1 MADLTRD
8 KLPLPLTRRI
18 SDKPPSDRLPLS
30 LNRKLG
36 TLDVVLPTPIDP
48 VPKSTDPTPKRQNPV
63 MAEFDSLISD
73 PQGVNM
79 GRQVSIASD
88 EVARAYGVVYG
99 DTLTMTYGR
108 DMFTRHFIPV
118 ASGADSAMGTPY
130 LIGSV
135 YRHTWQALMAL
146 HHAHHISVGDD
157 VRLFSCHVAEYGAK
171 SYLQGCTHGRL
182 SDTQGLFGDNI
193 HQADSALIAHPS
205 THTITH
211 SVPVPCR
218 YYPIP
223 EPEPDKPVSYC
234 SIRPPSDRLP
244 LALRRKR
251 GEHPA
256 GSLPLPLLCWH
267 DLPPTTTPNLGAY
280 IVHNT
285 ITATIGG
292 VNANPLSFSIK
303 TDMDSFCWQGRI
315 EIPTKDFAKI
325 KDKLGSRGNEPM
337 ISVVIN
343 NHRFVIMGEE
353 ISKNRSFVNH
363 SYTLSGRSVTARLS
377 ADYTTNKQGG
387 LNQALFASQLCQQA
401 LANTGMTAEYQ
412 APDWLI
418 SAGVYSTDKTP
429 IVILS
434 DVAHACGA
442 FVSSHVSE
450 PQLIIKPRH
459 KVPAWKLATAEPNLI
474 LGLDP
479 IRQISEQQRV
489 SPAYDNVWLT
499 STARLD
505 NVYRK
510 QSARTNE
517 ASTQSNELFTD
528 QIATIAKGVQ
538 ILSDS
543 GTHMDMT
550 VTTRWSDKYGL
561 PLATLGDI
569 WQINDEGGY
578 KAVVVSVDVQVKV
591 EDGVPSVWQVVGLD
605 RYIGH

>member
-1 MADLTRD
+1 MADLSSD
-8 KLPLPLTRRI
+8 KLLLPLTRRI
-18 SDKPPSDRLPLS
+18 SEQPPKDRLPLT
-30 LNRKLG
+30 LNHKLG
-36 TLDVVLPTPIDP
+36 TLDVVLPTLPT
-48 VPKSTDPTPKRQNPV
+48 PKPTDPAPIPKRQNPV
-63 MAEFDSLISD
+63 MAEFDSLTSGS
-73 PQGVNM
+73 QGVNM
-79 GRQVSIASD
+79 GRQVGMASD
-88 EVARAYGVVYG
+88 EVARAYGVLYG
-99 DTLTMTYGR
+99 DVQMIAYGR
-108 DMFTRHFIPV
+108 DMSTRHFVHI
-118 ASGADSAMGTPY
+118 AHGANSTVSTPY
-130 LIGSV
+130 LIGSI
-135 YRHTWQALMAL
+135 YQHTWQALMAL
-146 HHAHHISVGDD
+146 HHAHHISVGNG
-157 VRLFSCHVAEYGAK
+157 VGLFSCNPVKYGAK
-171 SYLQGCTHGRL
+171 GYLQSCTQGNL
-182 SDTQGLFGDNI
+182 SDVAGLFGDNT
-193 HQADSALIAHPS
+193 HQAGSTLIARPS

-211 SVPVPCR
+211 STPVPCR
-218 YYPIP
+218 YYPVP
-223 EPEPDKPVSYC
+223 ETEPDKSISYC

-251 GEHPA
+251 RQHTA
-256 GSLPLPLLCWH
+256 DALPLAMVCWH
-267 DLPPTTTPNLGAY
+267 DLPPTATPNLRSY

-292 VNANPLSFSIK
+292 IHVNPLSFSIK
-303 TDMDSFCWQGRI
+303 TDMDSFCWQGQI
-315 EIPTKDFAKI
+315 EIPTKGYAKI
-325 KDKLGSRGNEPM
+325 KDKLGSRDNEPM
-337 ISVVIN
+337 ISVAIN

-353 ISKNRSFVNH
+353 LSKNRSFVNH

-377 ADYTTNKQGG
+377 ADYATNKQGG

-418 SAGVYSTDKTP
+418 GAGMYSTDKTP

-450 PQLIIKPRH
+450 PQLIIKPRY

-489 SPAYDNVWLT
+489 NPAYDNVWLT

-510 QSARTNE
+510 QSARTAE
-517 ASTQSNELFTD
+517 APIQSDELFTD

-538 ILSDS
+538 ILSES

-550 VTTRWSDKYGL
+550 VTTRWADKYGL

-591 EDGVPSVWQVVGLD
+591 ENGVPSVWQVVGLD
-605 RYIGH
+605 RYMGN

>member
-1 MADLTRD
+1 M
-8 KLPLPLTRRI
+8 I
-18 SDKPPSDRLPLS
+18 SCSFILC
-30 LNRKLG
+30 G
-36 TLDVVLPTPIDP
+36 CVV
-48 VPKSTDPTPKRQNPV
+48 VFK
-63 MAEFDSLISD
+63 F
-73 PQGVNM
+73 GW
-79 GRQVSIASD
+79 
-88 EVARAYGVVYG
+88 Y
-99 DTLTMTYGR
+99 
-108 DMFTRHFIPV
+108 
-118 ASGADSAMGTPY
+118 
-130 LIGSV
+130 
-135 YRHTWQALMAL
+135 
-146 HHAHHISVGDD
+146 
-157 VRLFSCHVAEYGAK
+157 SCHVVKYGAK
-171 SYLQGCTHGRL
+171 GYLQGCTQGRL
-182 SDTQGLFGDNI
+182 SDVTGLFGDNT
-193 HQADSALIAHPS
+193 HQGNSTPIAHPS

-223 EPEPDKPVSYC
+223 EPEPDKPISYC

-251 GEHPA
+251 GQHTA
-256 GSLPLPLLCWH
+256 DALPLAMVCWH
-267 DLPPTTTPNLGAY
+267 EMPPASTPNLRSY

-292 VNANPLSFSIK
+292 IHVNPLSFSIK

-325 KDKLGSRGNEPM
+325 KDKLGSHGNEPM

-353 ISKNRSFVNH
+353 LSKNRSFVNH
-363 SYTLSGRSVTARLS
+363 GYSLSGRSVTARLS
-377 ADYTTNKQGG
+377 SDYATNKDGG

-401 LANTGMTAEYQ
+401 LANTGMTADYQ

-418 SAGVYSTDKTP
+418 GAGVYSTDKTP

-510 QSARTNE
+510 QSARTKE
-517 ASTQSNELFTD
+517 APIQSDELFTD

-538 ILSDS
+538 ILSES

-550 VTTRWSDKYGL
+550 ITTRWADKYGL

-605 RYIGH
+605 RYMGY